1 MAHHGLTIGL
11 WHLGSKLVA
20 RKVEDHQTL
29 LAVLLLQIRQLLV
42 VVLGQAALGGDVD
55 HQDHLALVLV
65 QGNIISM
72 GVLHGELV
80 NRGGVL
86 VISVSRHVDL
96 EEMENGD

>member
-20 RKVEDHQTL
+20 REVEDHQTL

-65 QGNIISM
+65 QGNVISM